1 MEKKAV
7 ESHSPSLRGE
17 ETFGDGEFPQEAVYH
32 DTDVFGHEEDHE
44 VRGMFQMLALTSPI
58 PSGSIPTKP
67 FRCLQLKQHLCQL
80 TVPWST
86 DSLQNLIMGA
96 CCRTHGCRDSQQ
108 RHALPTIVSRR
119 CWPGARDRLDRISRH
134 IRIVHKLD
142 TDPIQIEASRRCENC
157 LTLKIQALF
166 ETWSMKF
173 WCIDILTQGLVHNMG
188 DAGLIIFG
196 PIGREILS
204 FGTIVFAIFATGGQ
218 LLAGQI
224 ALGALS
230 NSKLCLMLYTGI
242 FAIPTL
248 ICALPRTLDRLSWL
262 SVPSVFSIIIAGI
275 VGMVGA
281 GIEFPMADTSLAVS
295 TDFVTAFI
303 SVTNPVFAY
312 AGHFMFFILVSEMKH
327 PTHAMRAAY
336 VLQIFATI
344 FYVVFAVVMYIYIGP
359 DVSSPAFS
367 SLPPKWEK
375 AAYGIAI
382 PNFLI
387 AGSLYSH
394 TAAKLLFVR
403 FFRKSRHLYS
413 NTVLGWS
420 VWIGLIFIMNA
431 AAFVL
436 AVGVPIFN
444 YLIGIAA
451 SLFASW
457 YTYGIAGAF
466 WLYDAWVYE
475 GKAEAWKRSWPMT
488 GLSVATLAAGAFIC
502 VAGMYVSVKQI
513 VDAYDSGKV
522 SSPFSC

>member
-1 MEKKAV
+1 
-7 ESHSPSLRGE
+7 
-17 ETFGDGEFPQEAVYH
+17 
-32 DTDVFGHEEDHE
+32 
-44 VRGMFQMLALTSPI
+44 
-58 PSGSIPTKP
+58 
-67 FRCLQLKQHLCQL
+67 
-80 TVPWST
+80 
-86 DSLQNLIMGA
+86 
-96 CCRTHGCRDSQQ
+96 
-108 RHALPTIVSRR
+108 
-119 CWPGARDRLDRISRH
+119 
-134 IRIVHKLD
+134 
-142 TDPIQIEASRRCENC
+142 
-157 LTLKIQALF
+157 
-166 ETWSMKF
+166 
-173 WCIDILTQGLVHNMG
+173 MG

-196 PIGREILS
+196 PLGREILS
-204 FGTIVFAIFATGGQ
+204 FGTIIFAVFATGGQ

-230 NSKLCLMLYTGI
+230 DSKLCLMLYTGI
-242 FAIPTL
+242 FAIPTF
-248 ICALPRTLDRLSWL
+248 ICSLPRTLDRLSWL

-275 VGMVGA
+275 VGMIGA
-281 GIEFPMADTSLAVS
+281 GIKFPLADISTAVT

-312 AGHFMFFILVSEMKH
+312 AGHFMFFILISEMKH

-336 VLQIFATI
+336 VLQIFATT
-344 FYVVFAVVMYIYIGP
+344 FYVVFAVVIYIYIGP
-359 DVSSPAFS
+359 LVASPAFS

-413 NTVLGWS
+413 NTILGWS
-420 VWIGLIFIMNA
+420 VWIALIFLMNA

-457 YTYGIAGAF
+457 YTYGIVSLLPFLQILGSSSSDRTDNFAT
-466 WLYDAWVYE
+466 
-475 GKAEAWKRSWPMT
+475 T
-488 GLSVATLAAGAFIC
+488 GWGLLA
-502 VAGMYVSVKQI
+502 V
-513 VDAYDSGKV
+513 
-522 SSPFSC
+522 